1 MSKIE
6 SLNCRI
12 KENIQKIKLFKLI
25 DDEYSK
31 ITINHLKSENNKLN
45 KLLNNLN
52 KNEV

>member
-6 SLNCRI
+6 SLNCYI
-12 KENIQKIKLFKLI
+12 KENIQKIELFKLI

-31 ITINHLKSENNKLN
+31 ITINHLLNENNKLK

-52 KNEV
+52 KKEV